1 MLETKSLA
9 AWYGQTQAIFDVTI
23 SVRPGEVLAL
33 VGTNGAGKST
43 TVKAI
48 LGLVR
53 SSGSV
58 IVDGDSIGSW
68 PTHRR
73 VKQGDIAV
81 LHESRNL
88 FGELS
93 VKENLLLG
101 MERSAA
107 AEIAEVEAI
116 FPIITERMHEL
127 VGSLSGGQRQLVALG
142 RALLSRPRYLILDEP
157 SLGLSPASVEI
168 VYGAIEQFTS
178 RNVGVLLI
186 EQNIHRAAK
195 AASWLQ
201 LLTIGRS
208 GAPVPASDSAQV
220 EQLMDAAFGATA

>member
-1 MLETKSLA
+1 MLETRSLA

-43 TVKAI
+43 TVRAI

-58 IVDGDSIGSW
+58 TVDGEAIGSW

-101 MERSAA
+101 MERRVAA
-107 AEIAEVEAI
+107 DIAEVEAI

-157 SLGLSPASVEI
+157 SLGLSPASVDI

-195 AASWLQ
+195 AANWLQ

-208 GAPVPASDSAQV
+208 GSPVPASDSGQV
-220 EQLMDAAFGATA
+220 QQLLDAAFGATA